1 MTTSFNSLKK
11 LWLSFLSEIFIGLL
25 QSFDKTDIAH
35 ETLSFSSLVI
45 KSKSADNGDESK
57 PEIKISFGFEFGSA
71 ITSYGRCFI
80 NGHKPFST
88 KKSMIIAGSSDFNFS
103 IFL

>member
-1 MTTSFNSLKK
+1 M
-11 LWLSFLSEIFIGLL
+11 GLL
-25 QSFDKTDIAH
+25 QSLDKIDIAL
-35 ETLSFSSLVI
+35 EILSFSSLVI
-45 KSKSADNGDESK
+45 KSKSADNGDESN
-57 PEIKISFGFEFGSA
+57 PEIKISFGFEIGFA

-88 KKSMIIAGSSDFNFS
+88 KKSMIMVGSSDFNFS